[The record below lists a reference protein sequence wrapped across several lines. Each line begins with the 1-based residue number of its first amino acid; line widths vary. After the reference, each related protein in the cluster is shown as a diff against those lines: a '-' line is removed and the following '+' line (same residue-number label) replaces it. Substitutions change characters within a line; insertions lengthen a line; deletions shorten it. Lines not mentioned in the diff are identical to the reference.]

1 MEFLCLT
8 LYYYFMKSFQN
19 RVVQFLRWSEKYT
32 KTDMLYLTKGGFWL
46 SIGSFI
52 SGATSFILSL
62 AFANLLPQTAYGV
75 YKYVL
80 SLASTVN
87 SFTLTGFETAVI
99 EAVAR
104 GKEGVLRQAFWRNLK
119 WSIPASIGATVV
131 GLYYFLN
138 GNSTLGI
145 SLFLIAIVQPLT
157 TSAAL
162 AAAFLNGKKA
172 FRVTTG
178 YYAVNNI
185 LPAAALLAVMSVSS
199 SALHVILTY
208 FLANLVSAVGLYW
221 YVNYQF
227 SPHDE
232 HDESAITYGKHLS
245 VMNVISNVA
254 DNLDKILAFQLLGA
268 APLAIYSFA
277 LALPS
282 QSKLITKALSTLM
295 FPKFA
300 ERSPEELRRGMGEK
314 ILRFFLL
321 GAIMAIG
328 YILVAPYIFRLIYP
342 QYMEAVFLSQL
353 YAISFLAMAAS
364 PMGLYLSA
372 KRRIRAQYLINVTMS
387 IFQVLAV
394 LIGIVTAGLLGLIL
408 SRIAARFMGAILSA
422 FFYFR
427 DSREAEGELIPS
439 GISDNLRN

>member
-1 MEFLCLT
+1 MQALKVRFVSL
-8 LYYYFMKSFQN
+8 
-19 RVVQFLRWSEKYT
+19 LRWSEKYT

-46 SIGSFI
+46 SIGSFV
-52 SGATSFILSL
+52 SGATSFLLSL

-75 YKYVL
+75 YKYIL
-80 SLASTVN
+80 SVASTVN
-87 SFTLTGFETAVI
+87 SFTLTGLETAVV

-104 GKEGVLRQAFWRNLK
+104 GKEGVLKQAFWKNLR
-119 WSIPASIGATVV
+119 WSIPASIGAAIA
-131 GLYYFLN
+131 GFYYFVN

-145 SLFLIAIVQPLT
+145 SLFLIAVVQPLT

-172 FRVTTG
+172 FKITTG

-199 SALHVILTY
+199 SALHVILVY

-221 YVNYQF
+221 YVNHRF
-227 SPHDE
+227 TPHDE

-282 QSKLITKALSTLM
+282 QSKLVTKALTTLM

-300 ERSPEELRRGMGEK
+300 ERSAEELRNGMGTK
-314 ILRFFLL
+314 TLQFFIL
-321 GAIMAIG
+321 GATMAIG
-328 YILVAPYIFRLIYP
+328 YIIIAPYVFSLIYP
-342 QYMEAVFLSQL
+342 QYTEAVFLSQV
-353 YAISFLAMAAS
+353 YAISFIALAAS

-372 KRRIRAQYLINVTMS
+372 KRRIRAQYIINVVMS

-394 LIGIVTAGLLGLIL
+394 LIGVTLAGLLGLIL
-408 SRIAARFMGAILSA
+408 SRVATRLVGAVISGY
-422 FFYFR
+422 FYLTDR
-427 DSREAEGELIPS
+427 LDPGEPS
-439 GISDNLRN
+439 QIERPTQA